1 MTAPTPP
8 APRGIW
14 SGALRW
20 LTLGAV
26 AIIFLGAFDALA
38 VTTIMPTVTRDLD
51 GASLYSAAFSATLA
65 AGVIGTVAAGAWCDR
80 RGPVAPLVGA
90 IAVFVVG
97 LVIAATAGTMPLFVV
112 GRFLQG
118 LGNGAATV
126 SLYVIVARA
135 YPPALHTRMFSAFA
149 AAWIVPGLI
158 GPVAAGA
165 VAAGPGWRWVFVGLA
180 VLVGVALATVA
191 PSLARLPPAGGG
203 PDDDASSAP
212 PGSHVARDL
221 VLATLLAIAVVGIA
235 ASEEL
240 PTWAGWIAAAV
251 GVVAAVILFRPLLPR
266 GTLTAA
272 RGLGATVLMRG
283 VIAAAYFSTE
293 VRLPYLLQAHY
304 GLAPWQAGLIL
315 TVGAVA
321 WGGSSVLLARWGDRI
336 HPTRALVIGAAL
348 LAAGIALQ
356 LVTAATTPP
365 LTVAL
370 VVSGVGW
377 VMSAFGMGAAY
388 PQIST
393 MMLRASTPAD
403 QGFNSSALSNLE
415 SVAGATAIAIGGLV
429 FAAAGGADGLGFP
442 LSILFA
448 LVVAVLALPVAL
460 RAERR

>member
-1 MTAPTPP
+1 MTAATPP

-14 SGALRW
+14 TGALLW
-20 LTLGAV
+20 LTLGAT

-38 VTTIMPTVTRDLD
+38 VTTIMPTVAHDLD

-65 AGVIGTVAAGAWCDR
+65 AGVIGTVAAGAWSDR
-80 RGPVAPLVGA
+80 RGPVLPLVGA
-90 IAVFVVG
+90 VAVFVVG
-97 LVIAATAGTMPLFVV
+97 LVVAATAVTMPVFVI

-118 LGNGAATV
+118 LGNGASIV

-165 VAAGPGWRWVFVGLA
+165 VAEGPGWRWVFVGVA

-191 PSLARLPPAGGG
+191 PSLLRVRLAGRA
-203 PDDDASSAP
+203 PDDAAP
-212 PGSHVARDL
+212 PPPSSRVARDL

-240 PTWAGWIAAAV
+240 PTWAGWITAGV
-251 GVVAAVILFRPLLPR
+251 GVVAAVILFRPLLPP

-304 GLAPWQAGLIL
+304 GLTPWQAGLIL

-321 WGGSSVLLARWGDRI
+321 WGGSSVVLGRWGDRLN
-336 HPTRALVIGAAL
+336 PTRMLVSGAAL
-348 LAAGIALQ
+348 LAIGIALQ
-356 LVTAATTPP
+356 LAVAAITPP
-365 LTVAL
+365 LPVAL
-370 VVSGVGW
+370 VLAGIGW
-377 VMSAFGMGAAY
+377 VVSACGMGAAY

-393 MMLRASTPAD
+393 MMLRFSTPSD

-415 SVAGATAIAIGGLV
+415 SVAGATAIALGGLV
-429 FAAAGGADGLGFP
+429 FAAAGGTSGLGFP

-448 LVVAVLALPVAL
+448 LVIAAFALPVA
-460 RAERR
+460 RRVGRR

>member
-1 MTAPTPP
+1 MTAATPS

-14 SGALRW
+14 SGSLRW
-20 LTLGAV
+20 LTLGAS

-38 VTTIMPTVTRDLD
+38 VTTIMPTVARELD
-51 GASLYSAAFSATLA
+51 GASLYAAAFSATLA

-80 RGPVAPLVGA
+80 RGPVPPLVA
-90 IAVFVVG
+90 AVAVFVIG
-97 LVIAATAGTMPLFVV
+97 LVVAATAGTMPLFVL

-118 LGNGAATV
+118 LGNGASTV
-126 SLYVIVARA
+126 ALYVTVARA

-158 GPVAAGA
+158 GPAAAGA

-180 VLVGVALATVA
+180 VLVGVALVIVA
-191 PSLARLPPAGGG
+191 PSLLRLRLTGRE
-203 PDDDASSAP
+203 DAASAP
-212 PGSHVARDL
+212 PPPPARVARDL

-240 PTWAGWIAAAV
+240 PTWAGWITAGV
-251 GVVAAVILFRPLLPR
+251 GVVAAVLLFRPLLPR

-304 GLAPWQAGLIL
+304 GLTPWQAGLIL

-321 WGGSSVLLARWGDRI
+321 WGGSSVVLARRGDRLD
-336 HPTRALVIGAAL
+336 PTRALATGAVL
-348 LAAGIALQ
+348 LAIGIALQ
-356 LVTAATTPP
+356 LATAALTPP
-365 LTVAL
+365 LPVAL
-370 VVSGVGW
+370 ALAGVGW
-377 VMSAFGMGAAY
+377 VASATGMGIAY

-415 SVAGATAIAIGGLV
+415 SVAGATAIALGGLV
-429 FAAAGGADGLGFP
+429 FAAAGGSDGLGFP

-448 LVVAVLALPVAL
+448 LAIAVLALPVAL
-460 RAERR
+460 RVRRR